1 MKSNENVEAEINDKK
16 AASLRSSRMAR
27 YSAAAAGVAAVSS
40 LDIDAA
46 MIKVIV
52 SDAQEKTDYTLDLSG
67 IYSGANATL
76 KMNGSEFRVT
86 NATHTSFVKNFLGSK
101 LAEFSAGAPIGS
113 AGAGFGY
120 AEPGGEQFLHDSTFD
135 GDNFYGFRV
144 NEAGPYTYGWLKVS
158 AEAGNTFTVSS
169 YGYNSTLNAQALAG
183 QGSVAGVP
191 DSGPGLVGLALLGAG
206 AAGVRLLRKL
216 RSKI

>member
-1 MKSNENVEAEINDKK
+1 MKLDENVETEINDKK

-27 YSAAAAGVAAVSS
+27 YSAAAAGVAAVST

-67 IYSGANATL
+67 IYSGANATF
-76 KMNGSEFRVT
+76 KMIGSEFRVT
-86 NATHTSFVKNFLGSK
+86 NTTHTAFANNYSK
-101 LAEFSAGAPIGS
+101 LEEFNAGESIQ
-113 AGAGFGY
+113 
-120 AEPGGEQFLHDSTFD
+120 GGTWTTGTLKDFVFV
-135 GDNFYGFRV
+135 GDAFYGFRV
-144 NEAGPYTYGWLKVS
+144 NEGGPYTYGWLKVS

-169 YGYNSTLNAQALAG
+169 YGYNSTLNSAALAG

-191 DSGPGLVGLALLGAG
+191 DSGPGFVGLALLGAG